1 MNKML
6 EKLAEGYFCLE
17 PCEEKRSKEQKE
29 ACNAAYTMLEK
40 LSAGLKGEESEM
52 LNKAVE
58 AIGSENYYCT
68 KEKFIEGYC
77 LGALLM
83 LETLESRKDFFADG
97 I

>member
-1 MNKML
+1 
-6 EKLAEGYFCLE
+6 
-17 PCEEKRSKEQKE
+17 
-29 ACNAAYTMLEK
+29 MLEK
-40 LSAGLKGEESEM
+40 LSGRIKGEESEM
-52 LNKAVE
+52 LYKSVE
-58 AIGSENYYCT
+58 AIGGENYYCT